1 MSKKKKKTERELVL
15 YAETKCLGKE
25 GAGAAGA
32 AYAVC
37 TSIYRTLFDELC
49 YVIAAFGEDH
59 PLSRALLKAQEE
71 VAEAIDESREAIW
84 LRLAHRRDEN
94 PQNIESRPD
103 RTQDDG

>member
-1 MSKKKKKTERELVL
+1 MNDKRKRIL
-15 YAETKCLGKE
+15 YTKTKCLGKE
-25 GAGAAGA
+25 GVKATGA

-37 TSIYRTLFDELC
+37 TSIYRTLFDDLC

-71 VAEAIDESREAIW
+71 LAEAIDESKEAIW

-94 PQNIESRPD
+94 PQNNESQPD